1 MNDIIEILKDA
12 VNKKASDIFI
22 VAGAP
27 ICFKIYN
34 SIEHCNEEILHPS
47 ETEELI
53 MQMYKLSENRELKLL
68 KENGDDDF
76 SFSITGLS
84 RFRVNTYKQRGSL
97 SAVIRIIS
105 FELPNYKD
113 IQIPENVMS
122 ISDKTGG
129 FVLVTGPATSGKST
143 TLACIIDAINEKR
156 KNHIITLEDPIEYL
170 HKHKNSIVSQRE
182 LEMDTKSFILALRAA
197 MRQSPDVI
205 LVGEM
210 RDFETIRTAV
220 TAAETG
226 HMIISTLHTV
236 GSANSIDRIIDA
248 FPVDQ
253 QQQIRIQLSMVL
265 SAVISQQ
272 LIPTVDNKVVPAF
285 EVMFVNSAIRNL
297 IRESKV
303 HQIDNLIMTSSQEGM
318 ISMDTSILNL
328 YTSGTISYDNAIKYS
343 MNPAQMEKKISM
355 LQR

>member
-1 MNDIIEILKDA
+1 MKDIVEILKRA
-12 VNKKASDIFI
+12 VELETADVFI
-22 VAGAP
+22 VAGIP
-27 ICFKIYN
+27 VSFKIHN
-34 SIEHCNEEILHPS
+34 TINHSEGEKLLPSDTEKLIL
-47 ETEELI
+47 
-53 MQMYKLSENRELKLL
+53 QMYELADNRDPKLL
-68 KENGDDDF
+68 TERGDDDF

-97 SAVIRIIS
+97 AAVIRIIR
-105 FELPNYKD
+105 FELPDYKKLN
-113 IQIPENVMS
+113 IPENVMS
-122 ISDKTGG
+122 IADKTGG
-129 FVLVTGPATSGKST
+129 FVLVTGPAASGKSM

-156 KNHIITLEDPIEYL
+156 NSHIITLEDPIEYL
-170 HKHKNSIVSQRE
+170 HRHKNSIVSQRE
-182 LEMDTKSFILALRAA
+182 LEMDTASFVGALRAA

-236 GSANSIDRIIDA
+236 GAANSIDRIIDA

-253 QQQIRIQLSMVL
+253 QQQIRVQLSMVL

-272 LIPTVDNKVVPAF
+272 LIPTVDGKVIPAF

-297 IRESKV
+297 IRESKI
-303 HQIDNLIMTSSQEGM
+303 HQIDNVIMTSAKENM
-318 ISMDTSILNL
+318 ISMDTSILKL
-328 YTSGTISYDNAIKYS
+328 YTDGKISYDNAVKHS
-343 MNPAQMEKKISM
+343 VNPVQMIKKIEM
-355 LQR
+355 MR

>member
-1 MNDIIEILKDA
+1 MKDIVEILKRA
-12 VNKKASDIFI
+12 VELETADVFI
-22 VAGAP
+22 VAGIP
-27 ICFKIYN
+27 VSFKIHN
-34 SIEHCNEEILHPS
+34 TINHSEGEKLLPSDTEKLIL
-47 ETEELI
+47 
-53 MQMYKLSENRELKLL
+53 QMYELAGNRDPKLL
-68 KENGDDDF
+68 TERGDDDF

-97 SAVIRIIS
+97 AAVIRIIR
-105 FELPNYKD
+105 FELPDYKKLN
-113 IQIPENVMS
+113 IPENVMS
-122 ISDKTGG
+122 IADKTGG
-129 FVLVTGPATSGKST
+129 FVLVTGPAASGKSM

-156 KNHIITLEDPIEYL
+156 NSHIITLEDPIEYL
-170 HKHKNSIVSQRE
+170 HRHKNSIVSQRE
-182 LEMDTKSFILALRAA
+182 LEMDTASFVGALRAA

-236 GSANSIDRIIDA
+236 GAANSIDRIIDA

-253 QQQIRIQLSMVL
+253 QQQIRVQLSMVL

-272 LIPTVDNKVVPAF
+272 LIPTVDGKVIPAF

-297 IRESKV
+297 IRESKI
-303 HQIDNLIMTSSQEGM
+303 HQIDNVIMTSAKENM
-318 ISMDTSILNL
+318 ISMDTSILKL
-328 YTSGTISYDNAIKYS
+328 YTDGKISYDNAVKHS
-343 MNPAQMEKKISM
+343 VNPVQMIKKIEM
-355 LQR
+355 MR

>member
-1 MNDIIEILKDA
+1 MKDIVEILKRA
-12 VNKKASDIFI
+12 VELETADVFI
-22 VAGAP
+22 VAGIP
-27 ICFKIYN
+27 VSFKIHN
-34 SIEHCNEEILHPS
+34 TINHSEGEKLLPSDTEKLIL
-47 ETEELI
+47 
-53 MQMYKLSENRELKLL
+53 QMYELAVNRDPKLL
-68 KENGDDDF
+68 TERGDDDF

-97 SAVIRIIS
+97 AAVIRIIR
-105 FELPNYKD
+105 FELPDYKKLN
-113 IQIPENVMS
+113 IPENVMS
-122 ISDKTGG
+122 IADKTGG
-129 FVLVTGPATSGKST
+129 FVLVTGPAASGKSM

-156 KNHIITLEDPIEYL
+156 NSHIITLEDPIEYL
-170 HKHKNSIVSQRE
+170 HRHKNSIVSQRE
-182 LEMDTKSFILALRAA
+182 LEMDTASFVGALRAA

-236 GSANSIDRIIDA
+236 GAANSIDRIIDA

-253 QQQIRIQLSMVL
+253 QQQIRVQLSMVL

-272 LIPTVDNKVVPAF
+272 LIPTVDGKVIPAF

-297 IRESKV
+297 IRESKI
-303 HQIDNLIMTSSQEGM
+303 HQIDNVIMTSAKENM
-318 ISMDTSILNL
+318 ISMDTSILKL
-328 YTSGTISYDNAIKYS
+328 YTDGKISYDNAVKHS
-343 MNPAQMEKKISM
+343 VNPVQMIKKIEM
-355 LQR
+355 MR